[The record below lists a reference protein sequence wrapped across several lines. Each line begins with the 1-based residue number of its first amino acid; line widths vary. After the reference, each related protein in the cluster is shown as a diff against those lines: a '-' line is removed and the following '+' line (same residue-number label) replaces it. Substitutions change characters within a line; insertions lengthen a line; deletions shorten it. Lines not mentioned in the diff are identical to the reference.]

1 MLTVVTSIYST
12 EITSNLKKNYYFKMA
27 KKKLYTSYHEKLF
40 NLEISMLTEITLTII
55 SITLKKSDTL
65 KFLLNEIYISYEK
78 YLNLKL

>member
-12 EITSNLKKNYYFKMA
+12 EITSNLKKNYFKMA